1 VIRRS
6 PTMKDRDCLMHARI
20 GMPSAPNRQVETRVG
35 SLQGILS
42 FETRT
47 TCNRILNFALK

>member
-1 VIRRS
+1 
-6 PTMKDRDCLMHARI
+6 MHARI

-42 FETRT
+42 FETAHYLQSDSKFR
-47 TCNRILNFALK
+47 LEVSKS